1 MSKFDVFIS
10 FKNTGADGEKTQDY
24 YMAKDLYDAL
34 NSNGIQVFFSPESIR
49 KNTVY
54 NYSEYINSAIESSDI
69 LIAVGSSEDNFRSK
83 WVNYELTSFHNEF
96 LSGRKDD
103 SRSGMISYVSE
114 KVNIDK
120 IPLFLRSCEVF
131 TELNVIVEWVKNRI
145 RSSDRLIAR
154 FAQEKIQKEI
164 TSISP
169 GSYLLDHYRIQ
180 KVIGRGGMST
190 VYLATDE
197 FCNRQVAV
205 KVAEKGNM
213 LDFGS
218 VVQALNAEVGI
229 MKRLVHPFLP
239 RIYDVIEKPETMI
252 IIMDLIEGQSAK
264 SILEEYGAM
273 PEEKVI
279 KIGRQLCEVLQYLHQ
294 MSPPIIYRDMK
305 PANVMV
311 RSNGDVMLIDFGTAR
326 YFKEGKLADTISLG
340 TLGYAAPEQFGGMGQ
355 TDARTDIYGLG
366 VTLYHLITDMNPS
379 EPPYEIKP
387 IREIN
392 PALSKALEYIIVKA
406 TQRDPNERY
415 QSVGE
420 MLYDLNNLNKVKV
433 SRGSFLSSFFKRKK
447 NGKEKPQKEHQ
458 RSVPQA
464 VEKKINEI
472 MPKLVEANCDLG
484 SGATTILS
492 SDAYPKTKELTTEE
506 KLRTALSLFKVSE
519 ATDLLNSV
527 AAVCISMPDKI
538 TNDAGNSIYL
548 YFFTVTNIERVKKQI
563 VESGLGANVKNEKLV
578 LIPKDSIVSVQLITD
593 QIRFEKSTINYQW
606 NGRMCYSSIRIEKIL
621 STEQTIPV
629 MANIKVDG
637 KDMRSV
643 SFNISK

>member
-10 FKNTGADGEKTQDY
+10 FKNTGADGDKTQDY
-24 YMAKDLYDAL
+24 YMAKDIYDAL
-34 NSNGIQVFFSPESIR
+34 CSNGIQVFFSPESIR
-49 KNTVY
+49 KNAVY
-54 NYSEYINSAIESSDI
+54 NYSEYIDNAIESSDI
-69 LIAVGSSEDNFRSK
+69 LIAVASSADNFRSK

-114 KVNIDK
+114 NVNIDK

-131 TELNVIVEWVKNRI
+131 TELNAIVEWVKNRI
-145 RSSDRLIAR
+145 RTSDRLIAR
-154 FAQEKIQKEI
+154 FAQEKIQAEI

-169 GSYLLDHYRIQ
+169 GSYFLDHYRIQ

-197 FCNRQVAV
+197 FRNRQVAV
-205 KVAEKGNM
+205 KVVEKGNVF
-213 LDFGS
+213 DFSS
-218 VVQALNAEVGI
+218 VVQTLTTEADIL
-229 MKRLVHPFLP
+229 KRLAHPFLP

-252 IIMDLIEGQSAK
+252 IIMDLIEGQSVM

-340 TLGYAAPEQFGGMGQ
+340 TIGYAAPEQFGGIGQ

-392 PALSKALEYIIVKA
+392 PALSKAFEYIIRKA

-420 MLYDLNNLNKVKV
+420 MLYDLNNLNRVKV
-433 SRGSFLSSFFKRKK
+433 SQGSFLSSFFKRKK
-447 NGKEKPQKEHQ
+447 NEKENSQKEHQ

-472 MPKLVEANCDLG
+472 IPKLVEANCDLG

-538 TNDAGNSIYL
+538 TDDAGDSIYL

-563 VESGLGANVKNEKLV
+563 VKSGLGANVKNEKLV
-578 LIPKDSIVSVQLITD
+578 LIPKNSVVSVQLITD
-593 QIRFEKSTINYQW
+593 QIRFEKSTIDFQW
-606 NGRMCYSSIRIEKIL
+606 NGRMCYSRIRIEKIL
-621 STEQTIPV
+621 STDQTIPV
-629 MANIKVDG
+629 MACIKVDG
-637 KDMRSV
+637 KDLRSV
-643 SFNISK
+643 PFNISK

>member
-1 MSKFDVFIS
+1 
-10 FKNTGADGEKTQDY
+10 
-24 YMAKDLYDAL
+24 
-34 NSNGIQVFFSPESIR
+34 
-49 KNTVY
+49 
-54 NYSEYINSAIESSDI
+54 
-69 LIAVGSSEDNFRSK
+69 
-83 WVNYELTSFHNEF
+83 
-96 LSGRKDD
+96 
-103 SRSGMISYVSE
+103 
-114 KVNIDK
+114 
-120 IPLFLRSCEVF
+120 
-131 TELNVIVEWVKNRI
+131 
-145 RSSDRLIAR
+145 
-154 FAQEKIQKEI
+154 
-164 TSISP
+164 
-169 GSYLLDHYRIQ
+169 
-180 KVIGRGGMST
+180 
-190 VYLATDE
+190 
-197 FCNRQVAV
+197 
-205 KVAEKGNM
+205 
-213 LDFGS
+213 
-218 VVQALNAEVGI
+218 
-229 MKRLVHPFLP
+229 
-239 RIYDVIEKPETMI
+239 
-252 IIMDLIEGQSAK
+252 
-264 SILEEYGAM
+264 M

-340 TLGYAAPEQFGGMGQ
+340 TLGYAAPEQFGGMSQ

-366 VTLYHLITDMNPS
+366 VTLYRLITDMNPS

-492 SDAYPKTKELTTEE
+492 SDAYSKTKELTTEE

-519 ATDLLNSV
+519 ATDLLDSV

-606 NGRMCYSSIRIEKIL
+606 NGRMCYSRIRIEKIL

>member
-10 FKNTGADGEKTQDY
+10 FKNTGADGEKAQDY

-49 KNTVY
+49 KNAVY
-54 NYSEYINSAIESSDI
+54 NYSEYIDSAIESSDI

-205 KVAEKGNM
+205 KVAEKGNR

-218 VVQALNAEVGI
+218 VVHALNAEVGI

-433 SRGSFLSSFFKRKK
+433 SRGSFLSSFFKRKR
-447 NGKEKPQKEHQ
+447 NGKEKSQKEHQ

>member
-10 FKNTGADGEKTQDY
+10 FKNTGVDGAKTQDY

-34 NSNGIQVFFSPESIR
+34 ISNGIQVFFSPESIR
-49 KNTVY
+49 KNAVY
-54 NYSEYINSAIESSDI
+54 NYSEYIDGAIESSDI
-69 LIAVGSSEDNFRSK
+69 LIAVGSSPDNFRSK

-114 KVNIDK
+114 NVNIDK

-131 TELNVIVEWVKNRI
+131 TELDAIVEWVKNRI

-154 FAQEKIQKEI
+154 FAQEKIHTEI

-180 KVIGRGGMST
+180 KVIGKGGMST

-197 FCNRQVAV
+197 FRNRQVAV

-218 VVQALNAEVGI
+218 VVQSLNAEVDI
-229 MKRLVHPFLP
+229 MKRLAHPFLP
-239 RIYDVIEKPETMI
+239 RIYDVIEKPDMMI
-252 IIMDLIEGQSAK
+252 IIMDYVEGR
-264 SILEEYGAM
+264 SINTIIDEYGAM
-273 PEEKVI
+273 SEDKVI
-279 KIGRQLCEVLQYLHQ
+279 KIGRQLCEVLRYLHQ

-305 PANVMV
+305 PGNIMM
-311 RSNGDVMLIDFGTAR
+311 RPNGDVMLIDFGTAR
-326 YFKEGKLADTISLG
+326 EFKERNLADTTCLG
-340 TLGYAAPEQFGGMGQ
+340 TVGYAAPEQFGGMGQ

-379 EPPYEIKP
+379 NPPYEIKP

-392 PALSKALEYIIVKA
+392 PSLSKTLEYIIIKA
-406 TQRDPNERY
+406 TRRDPNERY
-415 QSVGE
+415 QSADE

-433 SRGSFLSSFFKRKK
+433 SRDSLLSSIFKRKMK
-447 NGKEKPQKEHQ
+447 KDKSPKEHQ

-472 MPKLVEANCDLG
+472 IPKLVEANIDIG

-492 SDAYPKTKELTTEE
+492 SDAYPKTQELTTEE
-506 KLRTALSLFKVSE
+506 KLRTALSLFKTSE
-519 ATDLLNSV
+519 RTDLLNSV

-538 TNDAGNSIYL
+538 TNDAFESIYL
-548 YFFTVTNIERVKKQI
+548 YLFTATSIEQVKRKI
-563 VESGLGANVKNEKLV
+563 VKSGFGTKVKNEKLV

-593 QIRFEKSTINYQW
+593 QIRFEKSLIDFQW
-606 NGRMCYSSIRIEKIL
+606 NGRMCYSRIRIEKIL
-621 STEQTIPV
+621 SVEQTIPV
-629 MANIKVDG
+629 TVSIKVDG
-637 KDMRSV
+637 KDLRSM